1 MMNGPLK
8 KTFEMMIC
16 LTTRTK
22 TWPAYDSSKL
32 IVHST
37 IIRVS

>member
-22 TWPAYDSSKL
+22 TCPAYGSSKL